1 MATALDTIA
10 HKVLPNFLKT
20 KGASMIMSSMERRD
34 TSMFQSIWDQCG
46 VVHKPEVAAKDKD
59 IWRFGVMSLPAP
71 KEMGEAHMC
80 AFVSKKA
87 DPSATRFFTLEYD
100 YVLATKATRT
110 VLCECERGSANK
122 LGEGTPVTGDFQT
135 DAGKFIDAIM
145 VVLEPKPVAR

>member
-10 HKVLPNFLKT
+10 HRILPNFLKT

-34 TSMFQSIWDQCG
+34 TSMFQSIWEQCG
-46 VVHKPEVAAKDKD
+46 VVHKPEVAAKEKEP
-59 IWRFGVMSLPAP
+59 WRFGVMSLPTP

-87 DPSATRFFTLEYD
+87 DPSVTRFFTLEYD
-100 YVLATKATRT
+100 YVLATKTTRT
-110 VLCECERGSANK
+110 VLCESEGQRANK
-122 LGEGTPVTGDFQT
+122 IGEGPPVTGDFQT

-145 VVLEPKPVAR
+145 LVLEPKPVAR